1 MRRSTLSD
9 SAAAL
14 LFVSF
19 AAAPALAH
27 HGWSGQSDTQIEVS
41 GKVLKPVSLAGPHA
55 TMQINADGQVWD
67 VTLAPPART
76 ESAGLTPKALAV
88 GMPSRSAATEATI
101 RNASRSRPCALP
113 LQARTT
119 TSILIESGSP
129 DDTR

>member
-88 GMPSRSAATEATI
+88 GDTVTVRGNRNSDPKRFEIKTVRVTSAGKNYDIYPDRI
-101 RNASRSRPCALP
+101 R
-113 LQARTT
+113 
-119 TSILIESGSP
+119 
-129 DDTR
+129 